1 MSKTFLAGFKAGKH
15 RYEQTIDTE
24 TEDVFIHEQE
34 SGELVYHVNLG
45 GWVYNKR
52 GAIAGRFRKMD
63 SGCFYYETIDTS
75 MRLNTKFSDLLEAE
89 RNVFS
94 LLLSLGYNE

>member
-1 MSKTFLAGFKAGKH
+1 MSKVFLAGFKAGKH
-15 RYEQTIDTE
+15 RYEHTLDTE
-24 TEDVFIHEQE
+24 TDEAFIHEQE
-34 SGELVYHVNLG
+34 TGERIYCVNLG

-63 SGCFYYETIDTS
+63 NGNWYYEKIDLS
-75 MRLNTKFSDLLEAE
+75 MRLNTKFKDLLEAE
-89 RNVFS
+89 RDVFS